1 METIL
6 SLKNLDK
13 KYGKVHAVN
22 NLSFDIQKG
31 NVYGILGPNGS
42 GKSTTLGI
50 ILNVVNRTSGEF
62 SWFDGKLSTHEAL
75 KKVGAIIERPNFYPY
90 MTAVQNLNLICKIKG
105 VSSDKIDEKLKIV
118 NLFERRDSKF
128 RTYSLGMKQRLAI
141 ASALLND
148 PEILILDEPTNG
160 LDPQGIHEIRQIIKK
175 IATNGT
181 TILLASHLL
190 DEVEKVCS
198 HVVVIRKGIKL
209 YSGRVDEM
217 TASNGLLELKVD
229 VDEEKLIALLETH
242 EAISKVTK
250 EQETVIATLGK
261 EITATEINK
270 FLFEKGFVLSHLV
283 KRKPSLEQQFLDLT
297 NNN

>member
-13 KYGKVHAVN
+13 KFGQVHAVN

-90 MTAVQNLNLICKIKG
+90 MTAAQNLRLICKIKG
-105 VSSDKIDEKLKIV
+105 ISADKIDEKLKVV

-128 RTYSLGMKQRLAI
+128 RTFSLGMKQRLAI

-160 LDPQGIHEIRQIIKK
+160 LDPQGIHEIRQIITE
-175 IATNGT
+175 IASSGT

-198 HVVVIRKGIKL
+198 HVVVIRNGIKL
-209 YSGRVDEM
+209 YSGSVDEM
-217 TASNGLLELKVD
+217 TASNGLFELKVD
-229 VDEEKLIALLETH
+229 ENEYELIKLLENH
-242 EAISKVTK
+242 NAIGKVTK
-250 EQETVIATLGK
+250 EHETLIATLK
-261 EITATEINK
+261 SDISSTEINK
-270 FLFEKGFVLSHLV
+270 YLFDKGFVLSHLV